1 MSRADQERRELEGTG
16 LSYDTRLSA
25 LKKPSLISTTG
36 RERPT
41 PTLHRTATALCGAFA
56 AR

>member
-1 MSRADQERRELEGTG
+1 MSRADQERRGLEGTG